1 MAISAEQLEQLIRR
15 LSPRNAEKHFTHCPA
30 RFNGTRTK
38 EAVDDFLASAD
49 FFRSSEGIKDENAVK
64 GLTLLLQGPAHT
76 WWIGI
81 KDSITTWKEAQA
93 AIRNE
98 FAPSPPAYQIYQQ
111 VFATNQDSQTPTRLF
126 VSDKRALLAQV
137 NPPDMEARQLDLIYG
152 LLHLRIRERVPRK
165 TVQDFKQSLLDA
177 AREVEATFRER
188 ENIRAEAQGERLDAE
203 SSKSKIRK
211 NKTRVKCAFCK
222 NPGHDITVCRKKDK
236 VEQEA
241 KEKGLKETSQNG
253 IQCYGCGKQGVIRR
267 NCPTCALSS
276 QAAPT
281 ISQSF
286 NAVNVEAAERPAVD
300 ITVAGVLGTAFL
312 DSGAKTSLASP
323 RLYKLL
329 RERNFSFIKK
339 IAKVTLAD
347 GRAQQKLIY
356 TTVVP
361 VTLKG
366 RTFTTPFIYTD
377 GGSEAV
383 TLVRIDFARLAGL
396 VVNYRNDTYY
406 FHGARHEVYHFI
418 RKETMISYQIRNLN
432 ADQTEPMEVD
442 TAVGHNNTTVNID
455 NLMKSDEWSNMV
467 NNYGPIISPLPQT
480 PQEPTP
486 LKLHGLPNPVTTS
499 RSEFQWYD
507 AIQAVSEGYEDGF
520 QRDTDLFPSMEFAS
534 LNLRDEDEGNA
545 LTIDQQRQMNQLIVE
560 YKDRFAEHGPPTLFA
575 EHRIDTGSNAVVAS
589 PPYRISPSKHEILKA
604 EVQDLLKLEIIE
616 ECESAWAS
624 PAVLVPKPG
633 GQARLCIDYRKLN
646 AITTP
651 CVYPLPRVDDLQATG
666 GCTFIST
673 LDLKAGYYQV
683 KVADDDQDKTA
694 FITSFGLFRFKRLP
708 FGLRNAPA
716 TFQRLIN
723 RFKTRLGHVIILA
736 YLDDIII
743 LSPTAEKHM
752 GDLRDVFERLRHFEL
767 RMNRP
772 KCRFACRSVKYLG
785 HIVSPRGIHT
795 DPEKVRAIQELAVP
809 KNVKHVLTFLQTCSC
824 YRKFIADFANIAR
837 PLSDLTNKNVE
848 FRWGK
853 EQSEAFE
860 KLKAAL
866 ISAPILQQADPA
878 KGYTLRTDA
887 SSYAIGAALIQG
899 EGHDERLIEY
909 ASRLLVPVGRNYST
923 TEREALAIVWAVQ
936 NFGHI

>member
-1 MAISAEQLEQLIRR
+1 MDISAEQLEQLIRR
-15 LSPRNAEKHFTHCPA
+15 LSPRNAEKYFTHCPA
-30 RFNGTRTK
+30 RFDGTRTK

-49 FFRSSEGIKDENAVK
+49 FFRSSEGIKDKNAVK

-111 VFATNQDSQTPTRLF
+111 VFATNQDSQTPTGLF
-126 VSDKRALLAQV
+126 VSEKRALLAQV
-137 NPPDMEARQLDLIYG
+137 NPLDTEVRQLDLIYG
-152 LLHLRIRERVPRK
+152 LLHLRIRDRVPRK
-165 TVQDFKQSLLDA
+165 TVKHFKSLLDA

-188 ENIRAEAQGERLDAE
+188 EHIRAEAQGERLDAE
-203 SSKSKIRK
+203 SSKSKIGK
-211 NKTRVKCAFCK
+211 NKTRVKCAFCQ

-281 ISQSF
+281 IRSSG
-286 NAVNVEAAERPAVD
+286 NSL
-300 ITVAGVLGTAFL
+300 LGL
-312 DSGAKTSLASP
+312 WSENQLSESSSLQ
-323 RLYKLL
+323 
-329 RERNFSFIKK
+329 
-339 IAKVTLAD
+339 VTK
-347 GRAQQKLIY
+347 R
-356 TTVVP
+356 
-361 VTLKG
+361 
-366 RTFTTPFIYTD
+366 TD
-377 GGSEAV
+377 GGPEAV
-383 TLVRIDFARLAGL
+383 TLLGIDFARLAGL
-396 VVNYRNDTYY
+396 VVNYGNDAHY

-418 RKETMISYQIRNLN
+418 RKETTISYQIGNRN

-442 TAVGHNNTTVNID
+442 TVVGHNNTTVDIN
-455 NLMKSDEWSNMV
+455 NLMKRDEWSNMV
-467 NNYGPIISPLPQT
+467 NNYGPIISPLPHT

-499 RSEFQWYD
+499 RSEFQY
-507 AIQAVSEGYEDGF
+507 
-520 QRDTDLFPSMEFAS
+520 MEFAS
-534 LNLRDEDEGNA
+534 HNLRDEDEGNA
-545 LTIDQQRQMNQLIVE
+545 LTVDQQREMNQLIEE
-560 YKDRFAEHGPPTLFA
+560 YKDRFVEHGPPTLFA
-575 EHRIDTGSNAVVAS
+575 EHRIDTGSNAAVAS

-604 EVQDLLKLEIIE
+604 EVQNLLKLEIIE

-633 GQARLCIDYRKLN
+633 GQAGLCIDYRKLN

-651 CVYPLPRVDDLQATG
+651 CVYPLPRIDDLLQATG
-666 GCTFIST
+666 GCTFNST
-673 LDLKAGYYQV
+673 LDLKAGYCQV

-723 RFKTRLGHVIILA
+723 HFKTRLGHVIILA
-736 YLDDIII
+736 SLDDNII

-752 GDLRDVFERLRHFEL
+752 DDLRDVFERLQHFEL
-767 RMNRP
+767 R
-772 KCRFACRSVKYLG
+772 
-785 HIVSPRGIHT
+785 IHT
-795 DPEKVRAIQELAVP
+795 DPEKERAIQELAVP
-809 KNVKHVLTFLQTCSC
+809 KNVKHVLTFLQTCSW
-824 YRKFIADFANIAR
+824 YRKFIADFANIAQS
-837 PLSDLTNKNVE
+837 LSDLTKKNVE

-866 ISAPILQQADPA
+866 ISAHILQQADSA
-878 KGYTLRTDA
+878 RGYTLRTDA
-887 SSYAIGAALIQG
+887 SSYAIGGALIQG
-899 EGHDERLIEY
+899 EGHDERSIEH
-909 ASRLLVPVGRNYST
+909 ASRLLVPAEQDAPTVIITDHHPLCWLMTLKSPSGRLT
-923 TEREALAIVWAVQ
+923 LWALQLQPYNITIKYAPGKSNVVADTLSGPPCTDETIATCPICIVSVDLPSQGPA
-936 NFGHI
+936 NIHCHS